1 MGGGGGGSTNLFC
14 SISFFVLQLVHDI
27 FLELLDLHDI
37 FFCVKLQSRFCVKIK
52 NCADFEFYSVYTFAK
67 HKTCSMEYYKSE
79 YTISTHL
86 TMLPLITNLRSL
98 KMNPSKL

>member
-1 MGGGGGGSTNLFC
+1 M
-14 SISFFVLQLVHDI
+14 LQLVHDI

-52 NCADFEFYSVYTFAK
+52 NRADFEFYSVYTFAK

-86 TMLPLITNLRSL
+86 TMLPLITTLRSL